1 MVIGHMLRVNNGPIA
16 ASATVRQPPK
26 QTRSRAK
33 RGVLIALGFS
43 TFTHA

>member
-26 QTRSRAK
+26 
-33 RGVLIALGFS
+33 
-43 TFTHA
+43 